1 MTKAEFVC
9 FVKGGGG
16 ESDRASHLL
25 SVISVKTSRAHSSR
39 VPSSAYRLTEMTA
52 FPGRFP
58 SPGKPVSAGRSEAA
72 WAARPRGTRL
82 SMSTAARPRS
92 RRPPCSL
99 HPCQVPP
106 RPACCSPPRKH
117 FPLASSTHASHIPPH
132 SAQAKEQVGLIRRP
146 RRLKS
151 FLLKRAGGRI

>member
-1 MTKAEFVC
+1 MTKAEFGFFC
-9 FVKGGGG
+9 KEGGGG

-92 RRPPCSL
+92 HC
-99 HPCQVPP
+99 
-106 RPACCSPPRKH
+106 PAVLSAPLPGAPSARLLLTPTQA
-117 FPLASSTHASHIPPH
+117 FPTGFKNTRLSHSTPFCTSEGASRAHTSASSLEIFFAET
-132 SAQAKEQVGLIRRP
+132 RR
-146 RRLKS
+146 R
-151 FLLKRAGGRI
+151 